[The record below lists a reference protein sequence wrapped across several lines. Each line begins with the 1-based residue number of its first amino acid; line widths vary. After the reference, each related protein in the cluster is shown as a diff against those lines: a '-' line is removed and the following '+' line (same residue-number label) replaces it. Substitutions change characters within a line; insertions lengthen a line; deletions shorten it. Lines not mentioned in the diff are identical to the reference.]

1 MTSGRGAM
9 TENGENTDDI
19 DMLLSELLEPKDAL
33 PPSRQE
39 RAALGMPSVSKTPSL
54 GRDDE
59 GSGGKDGK

>member
-1 MTSGRGAM
+1 M

-19 DMLLSELLEPKDAL
+19 DKLLSELLEPRDAL

>member
-1 MTSGRGAM
+1 M

-19 DMLLSELLEPKDAL
+19 DKLLSELLEPRDAL

-39 RAALGMPSVSKTPSL
+39 RAALGMPSVSKTPSP

-59 GSGGKDGK
+59 GPGGKDGK

>member
-1 MTSGRGAM
+1 M
-9 TENGENTDDI
+9 TENSENTDDI
-19 DMLLSELLEPKDAL
+19 DKLLSELLEPRDAL

-39 RAALGMPSVSKTPSL
+39 RAALRMPVVSKTPSL

>member
-1 MTSGRGAM
+1 M

-19 DMLLSELLEPKDAL
+19 DKLLSELLEPRDAL
-33 PPSRQE
+33 PPSRQG
-39 RAALGMPSVSKTPSL
+39 RAALGMPSVSKTPSH